1 MFYLEKLYVWFTG
14 QNYRLLEIEDKID
27 NAERSATNA
36 FRTSSKRVI
45 QKTAEAN
52 GGLIGNKIANRI
64 TKVSKNS
71 QQNNLK
77 TIKKQQKKEILKKDT
92 NLQKRDKK
100 VLMNYD

>member
-1 MFYLEKLYVWFTG
+1 MFYLKKLYVSFTC

-45 QKTAEAN
+45 QKIAEAS
-52 GGLIGNKIANRI
+52 GGLIGNKIINRI

-71 QQNNLK
+71 QQNNLE
-77 TIKKQQKKEILKKDT
+77 TIKKQQDEEILKKDT

>member
-1 MFYLEKLYVWFTG
+1 MFYLKKLYVWFTG

-36 FRTSSKRVI
+36 FRTSSKRAI
-45 QKTAEAN
+45 QKTVEAS

-71 QQNNLK
+71 QNNLK
-77 TIKKQQKKEILKKDT
+77 TIKKQQEKEILKKDT

>member
-1 MFYLEKLYVWFTG
+1 MLAMRQKL
-14 QNYRLLEIEDKID
+14 LD

-45 QKTAEAN
+45 QKTAEAS

-77 TIKKQQKKEILKKDT
+77 TIKKQQEKEILKKDT

>member
-1 MFYLEKLYVWFTG
+1 MLAMRQKL
-14 QNYRLLEIEDKID
+14 LD

-45 QKTAEAN
+45 QKTVEAS
-52 GGLIGNKIANRI
+52 GGLIGNKIIKRI
-64 TKVSKNS
+64 TKFSKNS
-71 QQNNLK
+71 QQNNLE
-77 TIKKQQKKEILKKDT
+77 TIKKQQDKKILKKDT

>member
-1 MFYLEKLYVWFTG
+1 MFYLKKLYVWFTC

-45 QKTAEAN
+45 QKTAEAS
-52 GGLIGNKIANRI
+52 GGLIGNKIINRI

-71 QQNNLK
+71 QQNNLE
-77 TIKKQQKKEILKKDT
+77 TIKKQQDEKILKKDT

-100 VLMNYD
+100 VLVNYD

>member
-1 MFYLEKLYVWFTG
+1 MFYLKKLYVWFTG

-45 QKTAEAN
+45 QKTVEAS

-77 TIKKQQKKEILKKDT
+77 TIKKQQKKEILKKDA

>member
-1 MFYLEKLYVWFTG
+1 MLAMRQKL
-14 QNYRLLEIEDKID
+14 LD

-45 QKTAEAN
+45 QKTAEAS
-52 GGLIGNKIANRI
+52 GGLIGNKIIKRI
-64 TKVSKNS
+64 TKFSKNS
-71 QQNNLK
+71 QQNNLE
-77 TIKKQQKKEILKKDT
+77 TIKKQQDKKILKKDT

>member
-1 MFYLEKLYVWFTG
+1 MFYLKKLYVWFTG

-77 TIKKQQKKEILKKDT
+77 TIKKQQEKEILKKDT

>member
-1 MFYLEKLYVWFTG
+1 MFCLKKLYVWFTG

-45 QKTAEAN
+45 QKTAEAS

-77 TIKKQQKKEILKKDT
+77 TIKKQQEKEILKKDT